1 MSLSVLENTQ
11 LHLYGD
17 SRQPTSITD
26 AARDS
31 ESFFVGLSR
40 LNYVRESNPHRR
52 SQFHSISNQA
62 STGSINVPDMV
73 AVHRL
78 TVYDLRASW
87 TLPNRDICLIIAE
100 GVNKAHLLR
109 KILNNEAMKV
119 FNFNDPQSAANRHY
133 HDTLVRLN
141 SETVEKSPTR
151 FVDSV

>member
-1 MSLSVLENTQ
+1 
-11 LHLYGD
+11 
-17 SRQPTSITD
+17 
-26 AARDS
+26 
-31 ESFFVGLSR
+31 
-40 LNYVRESNPHRR
+40 
-52 SQFHSISNQA
+52 
-62 STGSINVPDMV
+62 MV